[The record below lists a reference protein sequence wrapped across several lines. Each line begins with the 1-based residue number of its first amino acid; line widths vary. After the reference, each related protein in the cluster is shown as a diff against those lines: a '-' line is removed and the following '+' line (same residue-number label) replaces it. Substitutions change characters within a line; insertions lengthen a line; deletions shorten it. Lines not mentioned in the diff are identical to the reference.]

1 MQQCR
6 CLLFIPYRSL
16 LPYPI
21 NALSQRFIVQMVE
34 VALDSHPF
42 RMIPI
47 AFFGKVASM
56 KLSLVSIERAGYV
69 KLAAVGDITSNDLL
83 DAGGSNPFEMVLGA
97 SWATN
102 NILLDLGR
110 TAFMDSSA
118 IGWLIDSQQ
127 QGAVR
132 WRQIRH
138 PLRPTPRR
146 GTDRSSK
153 TANCF
158 ESQKRRNGR
167 ASFHHCRQRGNT

>member
-1 MQQCR
+1 
-6 CLLFIPYRSL
+6 
-16 LPYPI
+16 
-21 NALSQRFIVQMVE
+21 
-34 VALDSHPF
+34 
-42 RMIPI
+42 MIPI

-118 IGWLIDSQQ
+118 IGWLIDSQRKVQ
-127 QGAVR
+127 SAGGRFAIHSAQPRVAEL
-132 WRQIRH
+132 IDLLK
-138 PLRPTPRR
+138 LRTVLNL
-146 GTDRSSK
+146 K
-153 TANCF
+153 NEETAAYHF
-158 ESQKRRNGR
+158 ITAGKEATHEHR
-167 ASFHHCRQRGNT
+167 AQNANA